1 MKITLIAGARPN
13 FMKIAPLIKAIQKA
27 AAEGHDIRH
36 RLVHTGQHYDKN
48 MSDTFFEELG
58 IPMPDIN
65 LGCGGGTQAEQT
77 ANIMMA
83 FEKDL
88 MQNPTDLVL
97 VVGDVTST
105 MACSIVAKKLNT
117 KVCHVEAGIRSWD
130 QTMPEEINRMVTD
143 ALADYMFTTSEIAN
157 KNLLLQGACLE
168 KPILNPSLKG
178 RTLNT
183 TELSPFPSGEEWGE
197 ACSFAQV
204 WGAHTADSTQYD
216 LLKENAKT
224 NRKNPT
230 EAESVMWDMLKG
242 NNLGYHFRRQHI
254 ILDYIVDYICL
265 EKGLVIELDGGYHND
280 PQQKAYDGYRTAH
293 LQRLGYTELRFKN
306 EELLCNPDDVI
317 KKIKETLESLPSINS
332 LPFREGQG
340 VGSLPSLQAMGNGQ
354 WEMGE
359 ETNRQSPIANSLPAL
374 PEEQYAFK
382 RNVQRVWYVGNVMI
396 DTLLANRERFRRPAI
411 YDTLGLEEKQYVVMT
426 MHRPA
431 NVDEQEH
438 LKALME
444 QIITNVHGLPIIFPI
459 HPRTAKLFYQLWGD
473 EEQLAKLFPN
483 LHIVDPMGY
492 LEFNYLVEHAK
503 VVVTDSGGITEET
516 TVMGVPCI
524 TLRDNTERPETCTV
538 GTNMLIGTRPEAIK
552 PALDKL
558 FAGEWKKGAIP
569 ALWDGHTAERIVEIL
584 LKKDL

>member
-1 MKITLIAGARPN
+1 MLITLIAGARPN

-27 AAEGHDIRH
+27 SAEGHNIH
-36 RLVHTGQHYDKN
+36 YRLVHTGQHYDKN

-77 ANIMMA
+77 ANIMVA
-83 FEKDL
+83 FEQDL

-130 QTMPEEINRMVTD
+130 LTMPEEINRMVTD

-157 KNLLLQGACLE
+157 KNLLLAGASLE
-168 KPILNPSLKG
+168 NSANL
-178 RTLNT
+178 
-183 TELSPFPSGEEWGE
+183 
-197 ACSFAQV
+197 
-204 WGAHTADSTQYD
+204 
-216 LLKENAKT
+216 T
-224 NRKNPT
+224 N
-230 EAESVMWDMLKG
+230 
-242 NNLGYHFRRQHI
+242 
-254 ILDYIVDYICL
+254 
-265 EKGLVIELDGGYHND
+265 LDGLD
-280 PQQKAYDGYRTAH
+280 A
-293 LQRLGYTELRFKN
+293 LGNLAK
-306 EELLCNPDDVI
+306 
-317 KKIKETLESLPSINS
+317 
-332 LPFREGQG
+332 
-340 VGSLPSLQAMGNGQ
+340 
-354 WEMGE
+354 
-359 ETNRQSPIANSLPAL
+359 RQL

-382 RNVQRVWYVGNVMI
+382 RTPQRVWYVGNVMI
-396 DTLLANRERFRRPAI
+396 DTLLANRSRFRKPEV
-411 YDTLGLEEKQYVVMT
+411 YDALGLEDKQYIMMT

-459 HPRTAKLFYQLWGD
+459 HPRTAKLFYNLWGD
-473 EEQLAKLFPN
+473 EQQLAQLFPN

-492 LEFNYLVEHAK
+492 LEFNYLVERAK
-503 VVVTDSGGITEET
+503 AVVTDSGGITEET

-538 GTNMLIGTRPEAIK
+538 GTNMLIGTQPQAIK

-558 FAGEWKKGAIP
+558 FAGEWKQGAIP

-584 LKKDL
+584 LSL

>member
-1 MKITLIAGARPN
+1 MLITLIAGARPN

-27 AAEGHDIRH
+27 STEGHDIDY

-58 IPMPDIN
+58 IPMPHVN

-88 MQNPTDLVL
+88 IANPTDLVL

-105 MACSIVAKKLNT
+105 MACSIVAKKLQT

-130 QTMPEEINRMVTD
+130 LSMPEEINRMVTD

-157 KNLLLQGACLE
+157 KNLVLSGCSLE
-168 KPILNPSLKG
+168 DTQVLG
-178 RTLNT
+178 
-183 TELSPFPSGEEWGE
+183 LSPLAS
-197 ACSFAQV
+197 
-204 WGAHTADSTQYD
+204 
-216 LLKENAKT
+216 
-224 NRKNPT
+224 
-230 EAESVMWDMLKG
+230 
-242 NNLGYHFRRQHI
+242 
-254 ILDYIVDYICL
+254 
-265 EKGLVIELDGGYHND
+265 
-280 PQQKAYDGYRTAH
+280 
-293 LQRLGYTELRFKN
+293 
-306 EELLCNPDDVI
+306 
-317 KKIKETLESLPSINS
+317 
-332 LPFREGQG
+332 
-340 VGSLPSLQAMGNGQ
+340 
-354 WEMGE
+354 
-359 ETNRQSPIANSLPAL
+359 SLPAL

-396 DTLLANRERFRRPAI
+396 DTLLANRARFRRPAV
-411 YDTLGLEEKQYVVMT
+411 YDTLGLKEKQYVVMT

-444 QIITNVHGLPIIFPI
+444 QIITNVHSLPIIFPI
-459 HPRTAKLFYQLWGD
+459 HPRTAKLFYNLWGD
-473 EEQLAKLFPN
+473 EQQLSQLFPN

-492 LEFNYLVEHAK
+492 LEFNYLVERAK
-503 VVVTDSGGITEET
+503 AVVTDSGGITEET

-538 GTNMLIGTRPEAIK
+538 GTNMLIGTNPQAIK

-558 FAGEWKKGAIP
+558 FAGEWKQGAIP
-569 ALWDGHTAERIVEIL
+569 ALWDGHTAERIVKIL
-584 LKKDL
+584 LSL